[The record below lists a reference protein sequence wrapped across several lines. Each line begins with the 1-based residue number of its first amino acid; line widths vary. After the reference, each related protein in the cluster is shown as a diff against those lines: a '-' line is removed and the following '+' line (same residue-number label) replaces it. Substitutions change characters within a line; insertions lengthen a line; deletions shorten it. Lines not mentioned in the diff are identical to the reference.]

1 MPYTHRIPCLEA
13 LKQKVEC
20 PAERVRPKLQNETDK
35 WQSWSEDARECEVSV
50 TSMQL
55 KMREPS
61 ADAQKKG
68 RLRSHASVSCFA
80 LLSRLG
86 AKVIETA
93 AMGSSF
99 HANGQKAPNASHR
112 PNTSPVPLTLEVRP
126 EPDSTPKY
134 RRQRLS

>member
-1 MPYTHRIPCLEA
+1 MPGGTSKAEVAKRNGQVAKLVRRCA
-13 LKQKVEC
+13 GMRGFGDVDAVEDEKAFC
-20 PAERVRPKLQNETDK
+20 RRT
-35 WQSWSEDARECEVSV
+35 
-50 TSMQL
+50 
-55 KMREPS
+55 
-61 ADAQKKG
+61 KKG

-112 PNTSPVPLTLEVRP
+112 PNTSPGPTHPR
-126 EPDSTPKY
+126 S
-134 RRQRLS
+134 